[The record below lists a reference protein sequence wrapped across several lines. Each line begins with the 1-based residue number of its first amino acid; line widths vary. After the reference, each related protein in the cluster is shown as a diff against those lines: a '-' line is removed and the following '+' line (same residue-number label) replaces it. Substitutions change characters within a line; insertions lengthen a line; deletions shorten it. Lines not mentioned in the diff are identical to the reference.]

1 MKNSV
6 HFWSRAMAFI
16 IDMTLLFFFTFTLIF
31 YVGELIIVLSTQELE
46 GIIKGLGVFL
56 VISPGVFLM
65 SIIVYFTL
73 LHSWG
78 GKTLGKFFMGIKVE
92 STRGQSL
99 SPGNSFLRFAG
110 YFLSALPLGVGFLWV
125 ILDKKHDA
133 WHDKL
138 ADTRVVFD

>member
-1 MKNSV
+1 
-6 HFWSRAMAFI
+6 MAFI

-31 YVGELIIVLSTQELE
+31 YVGELIIVLSIQEME
-46 GIIKGLGVFL
+46 GIIKGLGVFF
-56 VISPGVFLM
+56 VILPSLFLI

-78 GKTLGKFFMGIKVE
+78 GKTLGKVFMGIKVE
-92 STRGQSL
+92 SSSGQSL

-110 YFLSALPLGVGFLWV
+110 YCLSALPLGIGFLWV
-125 ILDKKHDA
+125 ILDKKHAA

-138 ADTRVVFD
+138 ADTRVIFD